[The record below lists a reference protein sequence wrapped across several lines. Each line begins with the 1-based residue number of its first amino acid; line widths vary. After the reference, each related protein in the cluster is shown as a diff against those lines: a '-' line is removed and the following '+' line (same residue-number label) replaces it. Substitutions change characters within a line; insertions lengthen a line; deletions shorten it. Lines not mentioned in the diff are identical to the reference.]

1 MDELREEFY
10 KDDKNRLAQNVVSR
24 SDPLETCM
32 SRISIEETQHV
43 FNNKVDEV
51 KPVTSQ
57 KSSGRCWIFA
67 VMNAM
72 RIPFM
77 KKLEIEDFEF
87 SQSYLFF
94 WDKIER
100 SNYFLN
106 TIGKYLQIVTR
117 VCPKFNLNI
126 YIFQPLF
133 TKEES
138 LLMVVWF
145 HLCFTIP
152 SMTVANGIWLRI

>member
-1 MDELREEFY
+1 MAVVTKKCYYSNTSKIILFEFY
-10 KDDKNRLAQNVVSR
+10 S
-24 SDPLETCM
+24 
-32 SRISIEETQHV
+32 
-43 FNNKVDEV
+43 
-51 KPVTSQ
+51 SQ

-100 SNYFLN
+100 SNYYLN
-106 TIGKYLQIVTR
+106 TLGTHI
-117 VCPKFNLNI
+117 
-126 YIFQPLF
+126 
-133 TKEES
+133 
-138 LLMVVWF
+138 
-145 HLCFTIP
+145 H
-152 SMTVANGIWLRI
+152 

>member
-1 MDELREEFY
+1 MGNEELFKRISTDISITNMFIGFKIDTKDKILPSSLLPKPEFT
-10 KDDKNRLAQNVVSR
+10 VTSR
-24 SDPLETCM
+24 SDQLVTCM
-32 SRISIEETQHV
+32 SRISIEETQQV

-117 VCPKFNLNI
+117 V
-126 YIFQPLF
+126 
-133 TKEES
+133 
-138 LLMVVWF
+138 
-145 HLCFTIP
+145 
-152 SMTVANGIWLRI
+152 

>member
-106 TIGKYLQIVTR
+106 TIGKYTNSSFGL
-117 VCPKFNLNI
+117 
-126 YIFQPLF
+126 
-133 TKEES
+133 
-138 LLMVVWF
+138 VVQNS
-145 HLCFTIP
+145 T
-152 SMTVANGIWLRI
+152 

>member
-32 SRISIEETQHV
+32 SRICIEETQHV

-117 VCPKFNLNI
+117 V
-126 YIFQPLF
+126 
-133 TKEES
+133 
-138 LLMVVWF
+138 
-145 HLCFTIP
+145 
-152 SMTVANGIWLRI
+152 

>member
-1 MDELREEFY
+1 
-10 KDDKNRLAQNVVSR
+10 
-24 SDPLETCM
+24 
-32 SRISIEETQHV
+32 
-43 FNNKVDEV
+43 
-51 KPVTSQ
+51 
-57 KSSGRCWIFA
+57 
-67 VMNAM
+67 MNAM

-117 VCPKFNLNI
+117 V
-126 YIFQPLF
+126 
-133 TKEES
+133 
-138 LLMVVWF
+138 
-145 HLCFTIP
+145 
-152 SMTVANGIWLRI
+152 